1 MKVTQKPGEASI
13 RKVELELPEVLP
25 SRLPT
30 LQQACTE
37 QQFAKNPAGCPEASF
52 VGTATAHTPVLSAP
66 LSGPA
71 ILVSHGG
78 AAFPDLVFLLQGEGV
93 HVELVGNTDI
103 KKETRNGVVREI
115 TYSKFEAV
123 PDAPISSF
131 ETNLPSG
138 PHSILTGYGNLCE
151 ESLAAPTTIVA
162 QNGARMVQNTQ
173 ITAAG
178 CSAAAPKLTIVKTRV
193 KGAKV
198 LVTVKL
204 SAAGTVAVSG
214 SAVKTLK
221 KGMAA
226 GQRQLTLVAH
236 QGGQEVRQAPPQ
248 AEPASHA
255 DGRQA
260 DGHQDH
266 EREAVSAVGDDRHPA
281 RRRRA
286 AALRRR
292 PALVLAAAVLAR
304 PRRASRGRNRAPT
317 PAAAPNRASPKAPPT
332 RCPPAAPT
340 SSPRRR

>member
-1 MKVTQKPGEASI
+1 M
-13 RKVELELPEVLP
+13 
-25 SRLPT
+25 
-30 LQQACTE
+30 
-37 QQFAKNPAGCPEASF
+37 
-52 VGTATAHTPVLSAP
+52 
-66 LSGPA
+66 
-71 ILVSHGG
+71 
-78 AAFPDLVFLLQGEGV
+78 FLLQGEGV

-162 QNGARMVQNTQ
+162 QNGARVVQNTQ

-178 CSAAAPKLTIVKTRV
+178 CSAAAAPKLTIVKTRV
-193 KGAKV
+193 KGSKL

-226 GQRQLTLVAH
+226 GQRQLTLALTKA
-236 QGGQEVRQAPPQ
+236 G
-248 AEPASHA
+248 
-255 DGRQA
+255 
-260 DGHQDH
+260 
-266 EREAVSAVGDDRHPA
+266 
-281 RRRRA
+281 RRA
-286 AALRRR
+286 VKHRRKLSLR
-292 PALVLAAAVLAR
+292 ATLTVGKQTA
-304 PRRASRGRNRAPT
+304 T
-317 PAAAPNRASPKAPPT
+317 KT
-332 RCPPAAPT
+332 T
-340 SSPRRR
+340 SVKP